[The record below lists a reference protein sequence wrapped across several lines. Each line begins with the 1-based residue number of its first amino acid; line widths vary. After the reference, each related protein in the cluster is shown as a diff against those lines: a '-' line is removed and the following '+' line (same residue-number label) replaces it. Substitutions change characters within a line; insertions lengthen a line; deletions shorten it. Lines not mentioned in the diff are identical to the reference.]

1 MKLVE
6 PIFLFMPED
15 ACAETGRSGRRRAQG
30 PIWGVASMLRNGWPW
45 MAVLAAVTLTGCTS
59 PGEYIRNRFKV
70 GPDYSPPPAPTAE
83 HWIDTA
89 DARLRQDQ
97 DDHARWWTVFRDPV
111 LNSLIVDAY
120 QQNLTLGQAGMRVL
134 QARSQLG
141 IAVGNIFPQQQG
153 ATGQYTAFGRSVAG
167 MNGPFFGQRY
177 LSQWQLGFNMAWELD
192 FWGRFRRAVEAA
204 DARLSASV
212 EEYDDVLV
220 TLLGD
225 VATNYV
231 QARVAQEQIELVRAN
246 AELQR
251 QILRIAEAR
260 FEAGRVSELDVD
272 QAKSTLAQTES
283 QIPQLEIL
291 LRRVQNRLCV
301 LMGMPP
307 QQLEE
312 RLGRR
317 FIPSPPTEVVVGI
330 PAQLLAR
337 RPDVRRAERLVAA
350 QSEQIGIAEADL
362 YPAISI
368 TGNLGF
374 QALQFSQLFSSRA
387 FTGSEGPSF
396 QWNLLNYGRIVNN
409 VRLQDARLQELILA
423 YQQAVLL
430 AAEEVEEGLVTF
442 LKAQERARHLEES
455 VLNAQKAVDVV
466 IAQYKVGTVDF
477 NRVALIAQDLVRQ
490 QDLLAQAQGQIALG
504 LIQAYRALG
513 GGWQIRLESEED
525 LAAVEPPESLEPQKR
540 PRTPQILE
548 QPGAAPLPPEK
559 PADEKPAVSAG
570 KKDGKL

>member
-1 MKLVE
+1 MPRWRWSGWAILVV
-6 PIFLFMPED
+6 LF
-15 ACAETGRSGRRRAQG
+15 T
-30 PIWGVASMLRNGWPW
+30 I
-45 MAVLAAVTLTGCTS
+45 GCTS
-59 PGEYIRNRFKV
+59 PRDYFRNRFKV
-70 GPDYSPPPAPTAE
+70 GPEYSPPSAPTAE
-83 HWIDTA
+83 SWIDAA
-89 DARLRQDQ
+89 DVRVRQDPEEQ
-97 DDHARWWTVFRDPV
+97 ARWWTVFHDSV

-134 QARSQLG
+134 QARAQLG
-141 IAVGNIFPQQQG
+141 IAIGGIFPQQQG
-153 ATGQYTAFGRSVAG
+153 ASGSYTALGRSIAG
-167 MNGPFFGQRY
+167 INGPFFGQRY
-177 LSQWQLGFNMAWELD
+177 FDQWQFGFNMAWELD
-192 FWGRFRRAVEAA
+192 FWGRLRRAVESA

-231 QARVAQEQIELVRAN
+231 QARVAQEQIELVREN
-246 AELQR
+246 VELQR
-251 QILRIAEAR
+251 QILKIAEAR

-272 QAKSTLAQTES
+272 QARSTLAQTEA
-283 QIPQLEIL
+283 QIPVLEIV
-291 LRRVQNRLCV
+291 LRRAQNRLCV

-312 RLGRR
+312 RIGQRT
-317 FIPSPPTEVVVGI
+317 IPSPPSHVVVGI

-396 QWNLLNYGRIVNN
+396 QWNLLNYNRIANN
-409 VRLQDARLQELILA
+409 IRLQDARLRELILA
-423 YQQAVLL
+423 YQQTVLL

-442 LKAQERARHLEES
+442 LRAQERTKHMQES
-455 VLNAQKAVDVV
+455 VLNAEKAVNVV
-466 IAQYKVGTVDF
+466 IAQYRAGTVDF

-504 LIQAYRALG
+504 LIQVYRALG
-513 GGWQIRLESEED
+513 GGWQIRLTPEEE
-525 LAAVEPPESLEPQKR
+525 LAAVEPTEPPA
-540 PRTPQILE
+540 PRKKLSIPAIADA
-548 QPGAAPLPPEK
+548 PSAAPLPPAKTPGEK
-559 PADEKPAVSAG
+559 PNAPSTKNEAKP
-570 KKDGKL
+570 

>member
-1 MKLVE
+1 MPRWRWSGWAILVV
-6 PIFLFMPED
+6 LF
-15 ACAETGRSGRRRAQG
+15 T
-30 PIWGVASMLRNGWPW
+30 I
-45 MAVLAAVTLTGCTS
+45 GCTS
-59 PGEYIRNRFKV
+59 PRDYFRNRFKV
-70 GPDYSPPPAPTAE
+70 GPEYSPPSAPTAE
-83 HWIDTA
+83 NWIDAA
-89 DARLRQDQ
+89 DVRVRQDPEEQ
-97 DDHARWWTVFRDPV
+97 ARWWTVFRDSV

-134 QARSQLG
+134 QARAQLG
-141 IAVGNIFPQQQG
+141 IAIGGIFPQQQG
-153 ATGQYTAFGRSVAG
+153 ASGSYTALGRSIAG
-167 MNGPFFGQRY
+167 INGPFFGQRY
-177 LSQWQLGFNMAWELD
+177 FDQWQFGFNMAWELD
-192 FWGRFRRAVEAA
+192 FWGRLRRAVESA

-231 QARVAQEQIELVRAN
+231 QARVAQEQIELVREN
-246 AELQR
+246 VELQR
-251 QILRIAEAR
+251 QILKIAEAR

-272 QAKSTLAQTES
+272 QARSTLAQTEA
-283 QIPQLEIL
+283 QIPVLEIV
-291 LRRVQNRLCV
+291 LRRAQNRLCV

-307 QQLEE
+307 QRLEE
-312 RLGRR
+312 RIGQRT
-317 FIPSPPTEVVVGI
+317 IPSPPSHVVVGI

-396 QWNLLNYGRIVNN
+396 QWNLLNYNRIANN
-409 VRLQDARLQELILA
+409 IRLQDARLRELILA
-423 YQQAVLL
+423 YQQTVLL
-430 AAEEVEEGLVTF
+430 AAEEVEDGLVTF
-442 LKAQERARHLEES
+442 LRAQERTRHMEES
-455 VLNAQKAVDVV
+455 VLNAEKAVNVV
-466 IAQYKVGTVDF
+466 IAQYRAGTVDF

-504 LIQAYRALG
+504 LIQVYRALG
-513 GGWQIRLESEED
+513 GGWQIRLTPEED
-525 LAAVEPPESLEPQKR
+525 LAAVEPAEPPA
-540 PRTPQILE
+540 PRKKLSIPAIADA
-548 QPGAAPLPPEK
+548 PDAAPLPPAKTPGEK
-559 PADEKPAVSAG
+559 TATPSA
-570 KKDGKL
+570 KNDGKP